1 MAGPVRGEIRQIAL
15 SGLATSKWIKLRSA
29 IDSSHAPPS
38 IHLPVGSICSEL
50 YLYSCA
56 LTAEPCYTLPL
67 LLSVLYHDRRR
78 GFFLFF
84 FLRLIHSELEV
95 EIREVTRCEVRGNS
109 RGDDSRNVSRCQ
121 DISRDA
127 GIIVIP
133 LVHHAPFLFHPK
145 SMDFPLSLTYSSH

>member
-56 LTAEPCYTLPL
+56 LTAEPCYTLSL

-84 FLRLIHSELEV
+84 FPSINSFRIGSEKSVKLLAAKSV
-95 EIREVTRCEVRGNS
+95 EILGETI
-109 RGDDSRNVSRCQ
+109 RNVSRCQ

-133 LVHHAPFLFHPK
+133 LVHHALFLFHPK